1 MNKYVLLAKD
11 SVETYIREK
20 KIIFPPE
27 DLPEEF
33 FKNRAGV
40 FVTIEKK
47 GKLRGCVGTY
57 LPTKENIANEIIS
70 NAVVAATEDYRFEP
84 IKEDELESLSYT
96 VSVLSTPE
104 RVLIKNVA
112 DNQKTFSEKIDQS
125 GLDPK
130 EYGIIIKSFLPENTG
145 QTDKAGLLLPDL
157 RGVDTV
163 KRQISITCQ
172 KAGIDQSKETFAIY
186 RFTIKKYQ

>member
-1 MNKYVLLAKD
+1 MNKYVLLAKN
-11 SVETYIREK
+11 SVESYVREK
-20 KIIFPPE
+20 KVILPPK

-33 FKNRAGV
+33 LKNRAGV
-40 FVTIEKK
+40 FVTIEKD
-47 GKLRGCVGTY
+47 GKLKGCVGTY
-57 LPTKENIANEIIS
+57 LPTKENIASEIIS
-70 NAVVAATEDYRFEP
+70 NAIVAATEDYRFEP
-84 IKEDELESLSYT
+84 INENELESLSYI

-104 RVLIKNVA
+104 RVLTKNA
-112 DNQKTFSEKIDQS
+112 SDNQKTFSEKTEQA
-125 GLDPK
+125 GLNPK
-130 EYGIIIKSFLPENTG
+130 KYGIIIKSFLPENIG

-172 KAGIDQSKETFAIY
+172 KAGIDQSKETFSVY

>member
-1 MNKYVLLAKD
+1 MLAKN
-11 SVETYIREK
+11 SVESYIREK
-20 KIIFPPE
+20 KVILPSK

-33 FKNRAGV
+33 LKNRAGV
-40 FVTIEKK
+40 FVTIEKD

-70 NAVVAATEDYRFEP
+70 NAIVAATEDYRFEAVS
-84 IKEDELESLSYT
+84 EDELESLSYV

-104 RVLIKNVA
+104 RVLTKNA
-112 DNQKTFSEKIDQS
+112 DDNQKTFSEKTEQA
-125 GLDPK
+125 GLNPK
-130 EYGIIIKSFLPENTG
+130 EYGIIIKSFLPENIG
-145 QTDKAGLLLPDL
+145 QTNKAGLLLPDL

-163 KRQISITCQ
+163 KKQISITCQ